1 MEKRLKLTESVGKAL
16 HEMDQVR
23 NYGETGPIGLTPMGE
38 QQAGLMEKMGL
49 AQKKS
54 RSTTTS
60 RSVTDKEGVRHSV
73 SHTDN
78 DRSHSTKVSRN
89 GRNADG
95 TKWEESTTYREDE
108 KQSGGGGAGRTVGKV
123 GQAGKSAVNS
133 AKKVLGVA
141 EDLVR

>member
-1 MEKRLKLTESVGKAL
+1 MEKRPKLTESVGKAL
-16 HEMDQVR
+16 HEMDQLR
-23 NYGETGPIGLTPMGE
+23 SYGETGPMGLTPLGE
-38 QQAGLMEKMGL
+38 RQAGLMEKMGL

-78 DRSHSTKVSRN
+78 DRGHSTKVARS
-89 GRNADG
+89 GRNEDG
-95 TKWEESTTYREDE
+95 TRWEESATYREDE
-108 KQSGGGGAGRTVGKV
+108 KQSGGGVGRTVGKV
-123 GQAGKSAVNS
+123 GQAGKSAVNG

>member
-1 MEKRLKLTESVGKAL
+1 MEERPKLTESVGKAL
-16 HEMDQVR
+16 HEMDQLR
-23 NYGETGPIGLTPMGE
+23 GYGETGPMGLTPMGE
-38 QQAGLMEKMGL
+38 RQAGLMEKMGL

-60 RSVTDKEGVRHSV
+60 RSITDKEGVRHSV

-78 DRSHSTKVSRN
+78 DRGHSTKVARS

-108 KQSGGGGAGRTVGKV
+108 KQSGGGDAGRTVGKV
-123 GQAGKSAVNS
+123 GQAGKSAVNGV
-133 AKKVLGVA
+133 KKVIGAA